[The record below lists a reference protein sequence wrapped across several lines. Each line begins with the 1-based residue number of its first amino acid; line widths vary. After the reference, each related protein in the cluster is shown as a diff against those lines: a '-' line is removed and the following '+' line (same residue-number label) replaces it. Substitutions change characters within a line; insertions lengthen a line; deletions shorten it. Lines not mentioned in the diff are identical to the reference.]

1 MGDSAVSHS
10 RTQVVESFLNA
21 MEAEMEDMLG
31 IRTQLLPMTVF
42 MAIVATKCPANTQ
55 KVSW

>member
-1 MGDSAVSHS
+1 MSHYG
-10 RTQVVESFLNA
+10 TQIVESFLNA

-42 MAIVATKCPANTQ
+42 MAMVATKCPANTQ
-55 KVSW
+55 RVSW